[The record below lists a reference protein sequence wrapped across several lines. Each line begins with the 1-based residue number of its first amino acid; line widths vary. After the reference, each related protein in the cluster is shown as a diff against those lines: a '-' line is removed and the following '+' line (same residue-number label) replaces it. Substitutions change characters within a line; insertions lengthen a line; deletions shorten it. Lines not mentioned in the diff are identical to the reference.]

1 MDLGTIISL
10 ISQKGGV
17 GKSAI
22 ARLLAVEFVRA
33 GWSVKIADLDTMQGT
48 VTKWKLRRDA
58 AKLQPEIPVEK
69 FATVAR
75 ALREAEKYDLV
86 LLDGPAHAEK
96 GGLSMAKKSKLI
108 LMPTC
113 YGLDDLEAQIEA
125 AYELEENGI
134 ERNRIWFIFSRTTG
148 STNEEQTAREY
159 LQRADINVLE
169 PVLPELPSI
178 RQSLQRRKGSFGG
191 KFSCH
196 PGACHGARRCRRHET
211 SRIAGSQSG
220 AGRNLSGGCVMSNP
234 LKIAPPPP
242 RRAAIVEAE
251 TPALVEAPLQ
261 APTPAVSPVP
271 SNTASK
277 FRQVKEDERVQFNK
291 RVTRRVADGYEL
303 LAIRLRKKVPELLAE
318 ALDLLEERYG
328 RVG

>member
-1 MDLGTIISL
+1 MSGGTIISL

-48 VTKWKLRRDA
+48 STKWKLRRDA

-75 ALREAEKYDLV
+75 AFRESEKYDLL

-96 GGLSMAKKSKLI
+96 GGLSMARKSKLI

-134 ERNRIWFIFSRTTG
+134 ETSRIWFIFSRITG
-148 STNEEQTAREY
+148 SPNEEQTAREY
-159 LQRADINVLE
+159 LQRANINVLE
-169 PVLPELPSI
+169 PMLPELPSI
-178 RQSLQRRKGSFGG
+178 RQGHSGG
-191 KFSCH
+191 K
-196 PGACHGARRCRRHET
+196 
-211 SRIAGSQSG
+211 
-220 AGRNLSGGCVMSNP
+220 
-234 LKIAPPPP
+234 
-242 RRAAIVEAE
+242 AASEVAFPAIRERSMALAVAVATKLQELADIKADTTEATVEA
-251 TPALVEAPLQ
+251 A
-261 APTPAVSPVP
+261 
-271 SNTASK
+271 
-277 FRQVKEDERVQFNK
+277 
-291 RVTRRVADGYEL
+291 
-303 LAIRLRKKVPELLAE
+303 
-318 ALDLLEERYG
+318 
-328 RVG
+328 